1 MPYPPAHRGDGEVP
15 TWQVV
20 LMLVDL
26 LGILAVI
33 ALFFVM
39 GVVI

>member
-33 ALFFVM
+33 VLFFVM